1 MLNMAMNNKS
11 KLRHLAIIP
20 DGNRRWAKKRG
31 LPSWKGH
38 DEGSKKIEEI
48 IKEAAGLGIEYLT
61 FWIASRDNLAKRS
74 KSEVGFLYELFQKA
88 FDSLLQNKKIYEE
101 DVKIRII
108 GFWKNSV
115 PKKLENSILRLME
128 ATKDHKSKHL
138 SFLFDYDGLS
148 EMIEG
153 VKLIIK
159 NGQSEINYD
168 TIQQKLITSELP
180 PVDLVI
186 RTGGEPHNSAGFMMW
201 HTAYSQYCFTPTLF
215 PSFGKKE
222 LNKAVKDYHNRDRR
236 FGA

>member
-1 MLNMAMNNKS
+1 MNKHKPKPKP

-20 DGNRRWAKKRG
+20 DGNRRWAKERG
-31 LPSWKGH
+31 LSSWKGH

-48 IKEAAGLGIEYLT
+48 IKEAASLGIEYLT

-74 KSEVGFLYELFQKA
+74 KGEVGFLYELFQKA
-88 FDSLLQNKKIYEE
+88 FEALLKNKKIYEE
-101 DVKIRII
+101 DVKVRII

-115 PKKLENSILRLME
+115 PKKLENSISQLIE
-128 ATKDHKSKHL
+128 ATKSHKSKHL

-153 VKLIIK
+153 IKLITK
-159 NGQSEINYD
+159 NSQSEINYN
-168 TIQQKLITSELP
+168 TVRQKLVTSELP
-180 PVDLVI
+180 PIDLVI

-201 HTAYSQYCFTPTLF
+201 HTAYSQYYFTPTFF
-215 PSFGKKE
+215 PSFGKRE
-222 LNKAVKDYHNRDRR
+222 LKKAVKDYYNRDRR